1 MRPIE
6 RRDSHRDGQ
15 SQEKRS
21 RDDSLSQADRIAEA
35 ASVEQDRDLYKAQL
49 DVFPD
54 FVPGGAVTKRP
65 RALCPHCGS
74 LERHRVLALVLEG
87 LTPTLA
93 AARIVLDVAP
103 VPVLSRLLARD
114 TGGLYLPIDIDPAA
128 DSRRV
133 MMQADL
139 TRIPLPDD
147 SVDVIMCTQVLEHVP
162 DDLAAM
168 REIRRVLSPNG
179 IAFVNIPF
187 RPGTVTDEDPS
198 APVEERIRR
207 FGQADHV
214 RFYGDDFDDRLRAA
228 GLGFVHTTG
237 PELVG
242 PELAQRIGLVDP
254 LGKVGAEL
262 MVGEGMSFGAVFW
275 IGHLPMAHTA
285 KRAPE
290 GARLPSTIAIAAYQ
304 RCAVYQSSMSLRT
317 WSRAMP

>member
-1 MRPIE
+1 M
-6 RRDSHRDGQ
+6 
-15 SQEKRS
+15 
-21 RDDSLSQADRIAEA
+21 
-35 ASVEQDRDLYKAQL
+35 
-49 DVFPD
+49 
-54 FVPGGAVTKRP
+54 
-65 RALCPHCGS
+65 
-74 LERHRVLALVLEG
+74 LALVLEG

-214 RFYGDDFDDRLRAA
+214 RFYGDDCDDRLRAA
-228 GLGFVHTTG
+228 GLGFAA
-237 PELVG
+237 
-242 PELAQRIGLVDP
+242 LARLDLDIAAEPQLREAGDRLLEDRHCRRQLCTPCLSDQPVDAHRPFQRIVMHHDRHAVGGQFDVDLDP
-254 LGKVGAEL
+254 GGPAPARLAEAFQ
-262 MVGEGMSFGAVFW
+262 GVFQRVSHRSAMANDFRQLQ
-275 IGHLPMAHTA
+275 HLPIQVRSGRP
-285 KRAPE
+285 K
-290 GARLPSTIAIAAYQ
+290 
-304 RCAVYQSSMSLRT
+304 
-317 WSRAMP
+317 

>member
-1 MRPIE
+1 M
-6 RRDSHRDGQ
+6 
-15 SQEKRS
+15 
-21 RDDSLSQADRIAEA
+21 
-35 ASVEQDRDLYKAQL
+35 
-49 DVFPD
+49 
-54 FVPGGAVTKRP
+54 
-65 RALCPHCGS
+65 
-74 LERHRVLALVLEG
+74 LALVLEG

-254 LGKVGAEL
+254 LGKVGAEH
-262 MVGEGMSFGAVFW
+262 FW
-275 IGHLPMAHTA
+275 FVWKDPARTAPGLP
-285 KRAPE
+285 RFD
-290 GARLPSTIAIAAYQ
+290 SAIAFATM
-304 RCAVYQSSMSLRT
+304 SSNVAGSLRGALLPWARQHWPGT
-317 WSRAMP
+317 LVRLARRVLRRLRRTP